1 MARRKAVRRALA
13 ICALLS
19 AACLDL
25 AAQTTHAVVLSW
37 TWSQASGLPAAGFNV
52 KRATKSGGPYTTIAT
67 LYGTSILTY
76 TDPPP
81 QSNAGRSGFEHRRRT
96 GDGLTPGATY
106 YYVVTAFSANNES
119 VPSPEAKAVIP
130 GSAPVRRAVLS
141 ILNSSTPLVS
151 EATPD
156 RAGVFRNGSW
166 LLGTDASHAIPFGGE
181 PGDVPI
187 TGDWNGSGTTK
198 VGVYRSSNHTFLLD
212 YYGNREFTEVYDLG
226 VGGDPSDIPIA
237 GDWNGDGKTK
247 VGLFRKGLWIL
258 DSNGDGVFD
267 PATDQT
273 FSFGGEPGDVPVA
286 GDWSGSGE
294 SKIGIYRQGSW
305 ILDVNG
311 SGEFDPS
318 LAFTFGGV
326 PEDVPVVGDWNG
338 DGRTKVGVF
347 RGSFWVLDANGNR
360 QFDGTAPG
368 QDLVFP
374 FGGLAGDK
382 PIAGKWAS
390 QSWLRPPF

>member
-1 MARRKAVRRALA
+1 MAVRRAVA
-13 ICALLS
+13 ITALVS

-25 AAQTTHAVVLSW
+25 AAQPAHAVKLTW
-37 TWSQASGLPAAGFNV
+37 AWSQASGLPATGFNV
-52 KRATKSGGPYTTIAT
+52 KRGTKSGGPYTTIAT
-67 LYGTSILTY
+67 LFGTSILTY

-81 QSNAGRSGFEHRRRT
+81 ASDSASSGVNKRHT
-96 GDGLTPGATY
+96 AAGLTPGATY
-106 YYVVTAFSANNES
+106 YYVVTAFSANSES
-119 VPSPEAKAVIP
+119 VPSPEAEAAIP
-130 GSAPVRRAVLS
+130 AAAPVKRALIS
-141 ILNSSTPLVS
+141 ILNSNGLSLD
-151 EATPD
+151 ALTPD
-156 RAGVFRNGSW
+156 RAGIFRSGTW
-166 LLGTDASHAIPFGGE
+166 LLSTDSSQQIPFGGQ

-198 VGVYRSSNHTFLLD
+198 VGVYRPSSHTFLLD

-226 VGGDPSDIPIA
+226 VGGDPSDIPVA

-247 VGLFRKGLWIL
+247 VGLFRQGLWIL

-267 PATDQT
+267 PATDKT

-286 GDWSGSGE
+286 GDWTGSGE

-305 ILDVNG
+305 ILDMTG
-311 SGEFDPS
+311 SGEYDPS
-318 LAFTFGGV
+318 LAFKFGGV

-347 RGSFWVLDANGNR
+347 RSNFWVLDANGNR
-360 QFDGTAPG
+360 EFDGTGRG

-382 PIAGKWAS
+382 PVAGKW
-390 QSWLRPPF
+390 

>member
-1 MARRKAVRRALA
+1 MAVRRAVA
-13 ICALLS
+13 ITALLA
-19 AACLDL
+19 AACLEL
-25 AAQTTHAVVLSW
+25 AAQTPHSVKLSW
-37 TWSQASGLPAAGFNV
+37 AWSQASGLPATGFNV

-67 LYGTSILTY
+67 LYGTTILTY

-81 QSNAGRSGFEHRRRT
+81 AADTGRPGFEHRRRT
-96 GDGLTPGATY
+96 GDGLTPGATF
-106 YYVVTAFSANNES
+106 YYVVTAFSANSES

-130 GSAPVRRAVLS
+130 GSTVVKRAVIS
-141 ILNSSTPLVS
+141 ILNSNGLSLD
-151 EATPD
+151 ALTPD
-156 RAGVFRNGSW
+156 RAGIFRSGSPGGTW
-166 LLGTDASHAIPFGGE
+166 LLGTDGSRQIPFGGQ
-181 PGDVPI
+181 PGDLPI

-198 VGVYRSSNHTFLLD
+198 VGVYRPSSHTFLLD

-226 VGGDPSDIPIA
+226 AGGDPSDIPVA

-267 PATDQT
+267 PATDKT

-286 GDWSGSGE
+286 GDWTGSGE

-305 ILDVNG
+305 ILDMTG
-311 SGEFDPS
+311 SGEYDPS
-318 LAFTFGGV
+318 LAFKFGGV

-347 RGSFWVLDANGNR
+347 RANFWVLDANGNR
-360 QFDGTAPG
+360 QFDGTGWG

-374 FGGLAGDK
+374 FGGAAGDK
-382 PIAGKWAS
+382 PVAGKW
-390 QSWLRPPF
+390 